1 MKVSRR
7 EKVTLGAGI
16 AVAFAILVYYMA
28 TTFLPDR
35 ERLLDEVEVQKSLL
49 LRQRTLLAQEE
60 FYNTH
65 TDEAQGGL
73 TLAMTRL
80 LPGDNANVAGAEL
93 QSILKD
99 FADQNGVE
107 ITQKNNLPEQK
118 VPDSDSLVKVSVR
131 ITINCN
137 IEELVSF
144 LTAIEN
150 NDKFL
155 KVEELTINSA
165 TVQRQRRYELRPPS
179 LTVAG
184 YINVPSAPK
193 SDEKSASATNMVRTT
208 TSTAQSMAGR

>member
-1 MKVSRR
+1 MKVSKR
-7 EKVTLGAGI
+7 EKVILGAGI
-16 AVAFAILVYYMA
+16 AVAVAILVYYAA
-28 TTFLPDR
+28 TTFLPDQ
-35 ERLLDEVEVQKSLL
+35 ERLLGEVEVQKSLL

-60 FYNTH
+60 FYATRASE
-65 TDEAQGGL
+65 TQGGL
-73 TLAMTRL
+73 AQVMTQL

-99 FADQNGVE
+99 YADQNGVE

-137 IEELVSF
+137 LEGLVSF

-155 KVEELTINSA
+155 KVEELTINTTPA
-165 TVQRQRRYELRPPS
+165 QRQRRYELRPPT

-184 YINVPSAPK
+184 YINVPAASKP
-193 SDEKSASATNMVRTT
+193 DEKSASATSMVRTT